1 MSILEARLKNI
12 KSQDLLEVSALNL
25 FKKIERSLTILA
37 MAPLVGLEGRE
48 REKRLE
54 ERLKRSQQRHNF
66 N

>member
-1 MSILEARLKNI
+1 M
-12 KSQDLLEVSALNL
+12 NL
-25 FKKIERSLTILA
+25 FKKIERNLTILA

-54 ERLKRSQQRHNF
+54 ERLKRSRQRHNF

>member
-1 MSILEARLKNI
+1 M
-12 KSQDLLEVSALNL
+12 NL

-48 REKRLE
+48 RERRLE
-54 ERLKRSQQRHNF
+54 ERLKRSQQKHENF